1 MRKKILAFV
10 FGAALLVAMAVP
22 LFGGSGTAFAKVDGV
37 SQAGCAATT
46 KSGGSESGSNSPDA
60 FIPETASDDRH
71 QGLGGAA
78 LAQGVNC

>member
-10 FGAALLVAMAVP
+10 FAAALLVAMAVP
-22 LFGGSGTAFAKVDGV
+22 LFGGSTALAKVDGV
-37 SQAGCAATT
+37 SQAQCALTS

-60 FIPETASDDRH
+60 FIPETASDGRT